1 MSRRRRRLLRIGG
14 SSAIERFLSL
24 LVLAVLVGV
33 TLAFVLP
40 KFNTTLSQ
48 ASGEYT
54 AVGNAAQTLDT
65 LQVVDGRKP
74 ASTYQRAL
82 FGFREYD
89 FDGNGCDARNDIL
102 ARDLQNVQYANA
114 EHCKVNAGVL
124 YDPYTGKTIQFKR
137 GQSTSARVQIDHV
150 VALND
155 AWRSGADTWDTHKR
169 NLLANDPYN
178 LLAVDGPANEA
189 KGDAS
194 AADWLPSNTSFDCA
208 YVARQIGVKAKYGLS
223 VTSRERSAMLAVL
236 HTCPGQAVPKS

>member
-1 MSRRRRRLLRIGG
+1 MARRRVRRFSGKTP
-14 SSAIERFLSL
+14 IERFLIL
-24 LVLAVLVGV
+24 LVLAVMIGV

-40 KFNTTLSQ
+40 KFNTTLGQ
-48 ASGEYT
+48 AAGEYS
-54 AVGNAAQTLDT
+54 AVGDAAETLDT
-65 LQVVDGRKP
+65 LQVVDNRKP
-74 ASTYQRAL
+74 QSRYQRAL

-102 ARDLQNVQYANA
+102 ARDLTNVQYANA
-114 EHCKVNAGVL
+114 EHCKVNAGIL
-124 YDPYTGKTIQFKR
+124 HDPYTGKTIEFKR

-189 KGDAS
+189 KGDAN
-194 AADWLPSNTSFDCA
+194 AADWLPENTQFECA

-223 VTSRERSAMLAVL
+223 VTSRERAAMLQVL
-236 HTCPGQAVPKS
+236 HTCPNQEVPKQ

>member
-1 MSRRRRRLLRIGG
+1 MSRRRAVRF
-14 SSAIERFLSL
+14 SVKTPIERFLIL
-24 LVLAVLVGV
+24 LVLAVVAGV

-40 KFNTTLSQ
+40 KFNTTLGQ
-48 ASGEYT
+48 AVGEYSAT
-54 AVGNAAQTLDT
+54 GDAAQTLDT
-65 LQVVDGRKP
+65 LKVVDNYKP
-74 ASTYQRAL
+74 QSRYQRAL

-102 ARDLQNVQYANA
+102 ARDLKDVQFANA
-114 EHCKVNAGVL
+114 ERCKVNSGIL
-124 YDPYTGKTIQFKR
+124 DDPYTGKTIKFQR

-150 VALND
+150 VALNN

-169 NLLANDPYN
+169 NLIANDPYN

-194 AADWLPSNTSFDCA
+194 AADWLPENKAYDCP

-223 VTSRERSAMLAVL
+223 VTSRERAAMLQVL
-236 HTCPGQAVPKS
+236 HTCPGQEVPKQ